1 MPKYKRGSGSVYLKR
16 GWCYIKYY
24 ADGKPVYEATGTKNK
39 AEARRMLQA
48 RLGQL
53 AEGRFTG
60 PAADRVTFEELAEG
74 LIADYKANARKTLQD
89 VEIRIRK
96 HLAPVF
102 GGRKAHQ
109 ITSADVRTYSVQRQE
124 QGASNGQINREL
136 AALKRMFNIAFQ
148 EERIAKKPHIPTLE
162 ENNVRQGFFE
172 AWEFDAILAKLP
184 EYLRPAFTFAYHTG
198 WRTKSEVLRLRWEQI
213 DLEVRA
219 VRLEVGTTKNKDG
232 RLIYLMEE
240 LQQLLESQWQ
250 EHLAEYPDCPLV
262 FHNRGK
268 PIVNYSKAWRKAC
281 REAGLEGKMAHDFR
295 RTAVRNM
302 VRAGISERVAMQMS
316 GHKTRSVF
324 DRYHIV
330 SDGDLR
336 EAAQRLNTAFSRQT
350 VTTLVTTPSLTDQEV
365 PVSH

>member
-1 MPKYKRGSGSVYLKR
+1 MPKYRRGSGSVYLKR

-24 ADGKPVYEATGTKNK
+24 ADGKPVYESTRTKNK
-39 AEARRMLQA
+39 AEARRILQA

-96 HLAPVF
+96 HLAPSF

-109 ITSADVRTYSVQRQE
+109 ITSADVRSYSVQRQE

-148 EERIAKKPHIPTLE
+148 KEKIAKKPYIPMLE

-172 AWEFDAILAKLP
+172 PWEFTSVLARLP
-184 EYLRPAFTFAYHTG
+184 EYLRPPFTFAYNTG

-213 DLEVRA
+213 DLEA
-219 VRLEVGTTKNKDG
+219 GTVRLEVGTTKNKEG
-232 RLIYLMEE
+232 RLIYLTQE
-240 LQQLLESQWQ
+240 LQQMLESQWQ
-250 EHLAEYPDCPLV
+250 EHLATYPDCSLV
-262 FHNRGK
+262 FHNQGK
-268 PIVNYSKAWRKAC
+268 PIVNYSKVWHKAC
-281 REAGLEGKMAHDFR
+281 REAGISGKLDHDFR

-302 VRAGISERVAMQMS
+302 VRAGIPERVAMQMA

-324 DRYHIV
+324 DRYPIV

-336 EAAQRLNTAFSRQT
+336 EAAQRLNRAFSQQT
-350 VTTLVTTPSLTDQEV
+350 VTTLVTAPSSTDQEI

>member
-1 MPKYKRGSGSVYLKR
+1 M
-16 GWCYIKYY
+16 
-24 ADGKPVYEATGTKNK
+24 
-39 AEARRMLQA
+39 
-48 RLGQL
+48 
-53 AEGRFTG
+53 
-60 PAADRVTFEELAEG
+60 
-74 LIADYKANARKTLQD
+74 QD

-136 AALKRMFNIAFQ
+136 AALKRMYNIAFQ
-148 EERIAKKPHIPTLE
+148 EEKIAKKPHIPMLE

-172 AWEFDAILAKLP
+172 RHEFEAVLAKLP
-184 EYLRPAFTFAYHTG
+184 EYLRPWSTFSYYTG
-198 WRTKSEVLRLRWEQI
+198 WRTKSEVLRLQWEQI
-213 DLEVRA
+213 DLDTGT
-219 VRLEVGTTKNKDG
+219 VRLEVGTTKNKEG
-232 RLIYLMEE
+232 RVIYLTQE
-240 LQQLLESQWQ
+240 LQQILESQWQ
-250 EHLAEYPDCPLV
+250 EHLATYPDCPLV

-302 VRAGISERVAMQMS
+302 VRAGIPERVAMQMS

-336 EAAQRLNTAFSRQT
+336 EAAQRLNTAFSQQT
-350 VTTLVTTPSLTDQEV
+350 ATTLATIPSLTDREV
-365 PVSH
+365 PVSR